1 MQLVLLMYNVYPYF
15 SLKNLGKKVC
25 IICSKVWYMQNQ
37 RTWTTVWGMTQGVCE
52 GLGGRELRGKNKIL
66 VIA

>member
-25 IICSKVWYMQNQ
+25 IIYSKIRYSSS
-37 RTWTTVWGMTQGVCE
+37 TLAKSGKSPHLKVCVANHIC
-52 GLGGRELRGKNKIL
+52 K
-66 VIA
+66 VPFDM